1 MDSTVTSWAFGF
13 GGWVGVL
20 ASTFML
26 INIPHNYTF
35 SLVLLSPWVGGIS
48 MYLFMYLTHCWITIS
63 SQIAVAMVKYEIIMA
78 LMTSIIGVMVVAVA
92 RMIIDMERGH
102 RTPAEQAAAESTAS
116 VTTEI
121 ETDESDAVE
130 ENETTTETSV
140 KECTTNNDTDDNTD
154 DEAEESG
161 GDSATNETSGE
172 ESSGEESS
180 GEESSGEESSGEE
193 SSGEEGDDE
202 DDESST
208 TLNQARIE
216 ETSFENI
223 NTPQL
228 QGIPNTSPIPKLP
241 DM

>member
-1 MDSTVTSWAFGF
+1 MDSTVTTWAFGF

-48 MYLFMYLTHCWITIS
+48 MYLFMYLTHCWINIS

-92 RMIIDMERGH
+92 RLIIDMERGH
-102 RTPAEQAAAESTAS
+102 KTPAEQAATESVEATVDAESVPNEAS
-116 VTTEI
+116 TPDAD
-121 ETDESDAVE
+121 DEA
-130 ENETTTETSV
+130 
-140 KECTTNNDTDDNTD
+140 TD
-154 DEAEESG
+154 DEATDTEAADDEEESG
-161 GDSATNETSGE
+161 GDSATSETD
-172 ESSGEESS
+172 SSKR
-180 GEESSGEESSGEE
+180 
-193 SSGEEGDDE
+193 E
-202 DDESST
+202 DDETEEEST
-208 TLNQARIE
+208 ELTVNQARIE

>member
-1 MDSTVTSWAFGF
+1 MDSTVTTWAFGF

-48 MYLFMYLTHCWITIS
+48 MYLFMYLTHCWINIS

-92 RMIIDMERGH
+92 RLIIDMERGH
-102 RTPAEQAAAESTAS
+102 KTPAEQAATESVEATVDAESVPNEAS
-116 VTTEI
+116 TPDAD
-121 ETDESDAVE
+121 DEA
-130 ENETTTETSV
+130 
-140 KECTTNNDTDDNTD
+140 TD
-154 DEAEESG
+154 DEATDDEATDDEATDDEATDDEATDTEAADDEEESG
-161 GDSATNETSGE
+161 GDSATSETD
-172 ESSGEESS
+172 SSKR
-180 GEESSGEESSGEE
+180 
-193 SSGEEGDDE
+193 E
-202 DDESST
+202 DDETEEEST
-208 TLNQARIE
+208 ELTVNQARIE